1 MLLNRYDPTQIEGP
15 IRDWMN
21 KGFIKPRNLGR
32 KSKIIRKTLTYL
44 PFWVISVNAKS
55 LYKGIFERITPA
67 VVKDGEIQKGYDW
80 LVLARR
86 AAKFPTREYEVPL
99 EGKVPYDFRKIE
111 KFAKILNSEIDKNDA
126 VDLAKRQIEESHRY
140 IAQQNVDKIA
150 EFKSV
155 MKITQTSYLHAPIWF
170 VKYNYK
176 DKRYQLWIDGAT
188 GTTIK
193 GEIPSTGFG
202 II

>member
-1 MLLNRYDPTQIEGP
+1 
-15 IRDWMN
+15 
-21 KGFIKPRNLGR
+21 
-32 KSKIIRKTLTYL
+32 
-44 PFWVISVNAKS
+44 
-55 LYKGIFERITPA
+55 
-67 VVKDGEIQKGYDW
+67 VKDGEIEKGYDW

-111 KFAKILNSEIDKNDA
+111 KFAKILNSEIDKSNA
-126 VDLAKRQIEESHRY
+126 VDLAKRQIEENHRY
-140 IAQQNVDKIA
+140 LAQQKVDRIA

-155 MKITQTSYLHAPIWF
+155 IKITQVSYLHAPIWF

-176 DKRYQLWIDGAT
+176 DKRYQLWMDGAT